1 MASSPADAAGLEHT
15 PARRWRTLHA
25 HCKKGKCKVH
35 KHRTAWLSGEDR
47 GLRSWGSW
55 VRVRPRALFPRG
67 RETSSAASATCPL
80 RHCGIPAPRS
90 WRKPHWRA
98 HLANTRQSGEA
109 PRTGPGSGSVGSD
122 TAANHTR
129 GWVLAQWRPLQP
141 GGWRSAA
148 RRTWRNPHRRGPQC
162 GAPQAGGCG
171 TVQRITENMDRA
183 PDEWGSLQPGVGG
196 APGTG
201 GRSSPAVG
209 GSPRRRSHLAACV
222 PGSARR
228 DQARCQAPGYLHACA
243 MKA

>member
-67 RETSSAASATCPL
+67 HETSSAASATCPL

-98 HLANTRQSGEA
+98 RAERTSQTPASMEKH
-109 PRTGPGSGSVGSD
+109 TGPARKRECGFRHCPEPHAGAGSWHSGDRSSLEDGAVRHGG
-122 TAANHTR
+122 R
-129 GWVLAQWRPLQP
+129 
-141 GGWRSAA
+141 GGWR
-148 RRTWRNPHRRGPQC
+148 TG
-162 GAPQAGGCG
+162 
-171 TVQRITENMDRA
+171 
-183 PDEWGSLQPGVGG
+183 
-196 APGTG
+196 G
-201 GRSSPAVG
+201 GRSG
-209 GSPRRRSHLAACV
+209 KHHRREDAGLFIESR
-222 PGSARR
+222 
-228 DQARCQAPGYLHACA
+228 
-243 MKA
+243 